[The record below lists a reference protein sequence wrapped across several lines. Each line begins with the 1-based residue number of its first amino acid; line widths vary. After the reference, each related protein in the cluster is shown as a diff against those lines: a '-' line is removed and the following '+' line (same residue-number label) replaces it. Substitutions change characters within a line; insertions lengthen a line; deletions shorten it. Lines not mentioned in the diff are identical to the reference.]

1 MNKRLNSIFLYIKDK
16 LAKKKTKKIKIWLN
30 VVSILMIATGPFLMI
45 IPGPQFISWIGLAL
59 FIYANYDLLIKFK
72 WFKELIILFK
82 MWDVKRK
89 LINRKLLRLKTI
101 SQ

>member
-16 LAKKKTKKIKIWLN
+16 LTKKKTKKIKIWLN
-30 VVSILMIATGPFLMI
+30 VVAILMIATGPFLMI

>member
-1 MNKRLNSIFLYIKDK
+1 MNKKLDSIFLCFKDK
-16 LAKKKTKKIKIWLN
+16 LTKKKTRKTKIWLN
-30 VVSILMIATGPFLMI
+30 VVAILMMATGPVLMI
-45 IPGPQFISWIGLAL
+45 IPGPQFISWIGVAL
-59 FIYANYDLLIKFK
+59 FIYANYDLLIKLK

-89 LINRKLLRLKTI
+89 LINRKLLRPKKV